1 MEEAHAVL
9 ARIERIERL
18 DRADAPAHDLLEEVR
33 ALLREAEA
41 WARREG
47 PGSEAAADAIER
59 CQSALD
65 GSRVARA
72 A

>member
-9 ARIERIERL
+9 ARIDRIEQL
-18 DRADAPAHDLLEEVR
+18 DRAHAPAHELLQEVR

-47 PGSEAAADAIER
+47 EGSEPAADAIDR
-59 CQSALD
+59 CRSALD
-65 GSRVARA
+65 GNRVARA